1 MKIEVCTGEAQLII
15 SGLKKM
21 RAQIKYRY
29 TGSVRDEQYLWYIE
43 RLIAELEKGIEND
56 RNDFINRRGQG
67 SR

>member
-1 MKIEVCTGEAQLII
+1 MKIEVCSGEAQLII

-29 TGSVRDEQYLWYIE
+29 TGSVRDERYLFYID

-56 RNDFINRRGQG
+56 RNDFINRRG
-67 SR
+67 